1 VCAKASEKIVLEVA
15 GHEVAIS
22 YRRGRRRSRSVV
34 TSARLIVEYLL
45 QELDENVRVRDQNRL
60 RL

>member
-1 VCAKASEKIVLEVA
+1 MRWRSPIGEV
-15 GHEVAIS
+15 GGVGKPQI
-22 YRRGRRRSRSVV
+22 RSRSVV

-45 QELDENVRVRDQNRL
+45 QELDENVRVLDQNRL